1 MSLIRWGQWPIPV
14 RLISV
19 QLGLGMMLAAAWMLA
34 RDVEDGIAAMI
45 GAAIAAAGNGF
56 FALRLFLRPAQEPS
70 GMLRSFMAAEVLKI
84 ALVVA
89 LLAIAMTAMSGRVV
103 PVITSFFV
111 LQLAHLWALLWSE
124 SNRKTDQGA

>member
-1 MSLIRWGQWPIPV
+1 MSLTRWGQWPIPV
-14 RLISV
+14 RLVTV
-19 QLGLGMMLAAAWMLA
+19 QLGLGMVIAVGWMLA
-34 RDVEDGIAAMI
+34 RGIEDGVAALI

-56 FALRLFLRPAQEPS
+56 FALRLFLRPAQEPG

-89 LLAIAMTAMSGRVV
+89 LLAMAMTALPGRVV

>member
-1 MSLIRWGQWPIPV
+1 M

-19 QLGLGMMLAAAWMLA
+19 QLGFGMVLAVGWMLA
-34 RDVEDGIAAMI
+34 RETEDGIAAMI

-56 FALRLFLRPAQEPS
+56 FALRLFIRPAQEPS
-70 GMLRSFMAAEVLKI
+70 SMLRSFMAAEVLKI

-89 LLAIAMTAMSGRVV
+89 LLAMVMMAMPGRVV